1 MWTIGKGVVSVHYTF
16 RTLKEDSDIDKFLMN
31 LPPRKRPEFI
41 RNALRFYIQNKE
53 FLYSLDKNISE
64 IKNEIASLKEYLSQ
78 ENKKDRKIETASTGI
93 QDKNE
98 ADADELFSNIINQF
112 LNM

>member
-1 MWTIGKGVVSVHYTF
+1 MHYTF
-16 RTLKEDSDIDKFLMN
+16 RTLKEDSDIDEILIN

-53 FLYSLDKNISE
+53 FLCSLDKNINE
-64 IKNEIASLKEYLSQ
+64 IKNEIATLKEYLSQ
-78 ENKKDRKIETASTGI
+78 ENKKDRKIETVSVSN

-98 ADADELFSNIINQF
+98 ANAEELFNNIINQF
-112 LNM
+112 LNA